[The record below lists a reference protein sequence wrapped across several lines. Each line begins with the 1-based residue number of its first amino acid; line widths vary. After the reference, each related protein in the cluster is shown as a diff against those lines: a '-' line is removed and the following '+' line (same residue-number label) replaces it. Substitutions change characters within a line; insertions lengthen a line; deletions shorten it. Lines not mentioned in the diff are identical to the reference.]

1 RRHPERQ
8 RRISWAEPLRLQV
21 LRCAQDDDGHVG
33 VGMNRDG
40 RAMLYGL
47 GAVGLWST
55 VATAFKV
62 GLAHMS
68 PLTLL
73 WIASLVSWLLI
84 AVLVAREGLWGHA
97 LRRGWRTA
105 VWAGL
110 MNPVAYYLVLFGA
123 YERLPGQEAMALNY
137 TWA

>member
-1 RRHPERQ
+1 
-8 RRISWAEPLRLQV
+8 
-21 LRCAQDDDGHVG
+21 
-33 VGMNRDG
+33 MTRDG

-73 WIASLVSWLLI
+73 WIA
-84 AVLVAREGLWGHA
+84 AVLTLYTGFDYFR
-97 LRRGWRTA
+97 
-105 VWAGL
+105 AGL
-110 MNPVAYYLVLFGA
+110 HHLVNG
-123 YERLPGQEAMALNY
+123 R
-137 TWA
+137 